1 MTVSFACSDSLSGL
15 SAGSPPRDTLLAS
28 EGVGQSVG
36 GTCTDLA
43 GNSASATL
51 SNINIDKTPPVIT
64 GSRTPLPNSAGWN
77 NTNVTVNFS
86 CSDSLSGIATCGP
99 VSQLVTSDG
108 MNQSRSASAVDL
120 AGNTASVTVN
130 GISIDRTPP
139 TLACSATPSV
149 LWPPDHKLVN
159 VSTAVNVIDSLSG
172 SAGFL
177 NDIQG
182 WDIGTPDISG
192 WLRAERSGLGS
203 GRVYSLTYR
212 GTDKAGNTAN
222 CATMVSVPHDQR

>member
-1 MTVSFACSDSLSGL
+1 
-15 SAGSPPRDTLLAS
+15 
-28 EGVGQSVG
+28 
-36 GTCTDLA
+36 
-43 GNSASATL
+43 
-51 SNINIDKTPPVIT
+51 
-64 GSRTPLPNSAGWN
+64 
-77 NTNVTVNFS
+77 
-86 CSDSLSGIATCGP
+86 
-99 VSQLVTSDG
+99 

-177 NDIQG
+177 LQSTTSNEPDDGLGDGDTANDIQG
-182 WDIGTPDISG
+182 WDIGTPDIIDFCINNG
-192 WLRAERSGLGS
+192 IIGTGGIRLCPDRVEALIYWKIGASGLW
-203 GRVYSLTYR
+203 L
-212 GTDKAGNTAN
+212 
-222 CATMVSVPHDQR
+222 C

>member
-1 MTVSFACSDSLSGL
+1 VRLTGKQRNFTSSNRFL
-15 SAGSPPRDTLLAS
+15 TL
-28 EGVGQSVG
+28 
-36 GTCTDLA
+36 
-43 GNSASATL
+43 
-51 SNINIDKTPPVIT
+51 
-64 GSRTPLPNSAGWN
+64 R
-77 NTNVTVNFS
+77 NVTVNFS

-177 NDIQG
+177 LQSTTSNEPDDGLGDGDTANDIQG